1 MISILDLNLGNIKSL
16 ENSLNYMGVK
26 FKKINSKKDIDSA
39 KKIIIPGV
47 GSFDFAMT
55 FLKKKNYI
63 SSLRKFAL
71 IKKKPILGICI
82 GMQIFFKKSLEG
94 KEPGLGLLD
103 GSIIKLK
110 SSNQFKVPNVGF
122 SEAKEYKDFGVFKDL
137 EENLSFYF
145 TNSYALKFNKKYN
158 FDNHC
163 TINHSFK
170 FFGAVQKNNI
180 FGLQFHPELSHTTG
194 LFALKNFINL
204 KI

>member
-16 ENSLNYMGVK
+16 ENCLNYMGAK
-26 FKKINSKKDIDSA
+26 FKKIETKEDINTA

-47 GSFDFAMT
+47 GSFDFAMS

-63 SSLRKFAL
+63 SNLKKFAL

-82 GMQIFFKKSLEG
+82 GMQILFNESSEG
-94 KEPGLGLLD
+94 KEPGLCLLD

-110 SSNQFKVPNVGF
+110 PSNEFKVPNVGF
-122 SEAKEYKDFGVFKDL
+122 SEAKNYKDLGVFKNL

-158 FDNHC
+158 FDNQC
-163 TINHSFK
+163 IIEHSFK
-170 FFGAVQKNNI
+170 FFGAIQKNNI
-180 FGLQFHPELSHTTG
+180 FGLQFHPELSHTSG

-204 KI
+204 EK

>member
-16 ENSLNYMGVK
+16 ENCLNYMGAK
-26 FKKINSKKDIDSA
+26 FKKIETKEDINTA

-47 GSFDFAMT
+47 GSFDFAMS

-63 SSLRKFAL
+63 PNLKKFAL

-82 GMQIFFKKSLEG
+82 GMQILFNESSEG
-94 KEPGLGLLD
+94 KEPGLCLLD
-103 GSIIKLK
+103 GSIVKLK
-110 SSNQFKVPNVGF
+110 PSNKFKVII
-122 SEAKEYKDFGVFKDL
+122 E
-137 EENLSFYF
+137 
-145 TNSYALKFNKKYN
+145 
-158 FDNHC
+158 
-163 TINHSFK
+163 HSFK

-204 KI
+204 EK